1 MSVLRTILPSAPF
14 IHQQQGLYNELSGAP
29 IADGSKLL
37 PFTSMPLEPIAGSK
51 SDAWIM
57 CLDGGHVFKIGQL
70 PLIEKTALSLI
81 TMMGMIQVQ
90 HCQLVIIMSWS
101 P

>member
-14 IHQQQGLYNELSGAP
+14 IHQQQGLYNELSGVP

-70 PLIEKTALSLI
+70 PIIEKNGTVTYYHDGEIGTASCRER
-81 TMMGMIQVQ
+81 V
-90 HCQLVIIMSWS
+90 
-101 P
+101 